1 MVFILP
7 PLSVWLSV
15 SQLAESAERC
25 VFDKNAFLVLSS
37 CLLDP
42 MFSWVDE
49 MLEAS
54 AGHKDGGDGCISE
67 LCEVLDLNISVDR

>member
-7 PLSVWLSV
+7 PLSVRLSV

-49 MLEAS
+49 MLEES
-54 AGHKDGGDGCISE
+54 APDKAAGDGCISE
-67 LCEVLDLNISVDR
+67 VFEVFDLNISFGR

>member
-1 MVFILP
+1 M
-7 PLSVWLSV
+7 
-15 SQLAESAERC
+15 
-25 VFDKNAFLVLSS
+25 FLVLSS